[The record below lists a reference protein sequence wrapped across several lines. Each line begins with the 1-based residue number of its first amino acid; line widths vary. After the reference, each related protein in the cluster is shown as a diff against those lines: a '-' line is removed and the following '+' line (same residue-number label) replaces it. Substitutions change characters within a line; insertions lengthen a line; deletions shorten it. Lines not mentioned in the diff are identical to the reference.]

1 VDAVAG
7 ARPTIR
13 DRSRVR
19 RDAGICGRT
28 AGWTGAE
35 EKSTMDALTPKD
47 HAETVALFRSE
58 IIGALCRRELG
69 HGDLR
74 AELVT
79 LSHQRFRTP
88 GADVTRAISIPTLER
103 WYYAYRRGGL
113 SALHPRPRS
122 DRGRGR
128 RLTPEQRQLLLDI
141 RRENP
146 SASVPLIL
154 RTLILD
160 GRLDRGAISPA
171 TVRRL
176 YVGEGLDR
184 VAMRDGTGAH
194 TRLRWQAERPGA
206 LWHGDVCHGPALVI
220 TGKTMPL
227 RIHGML
233 DDTSRFVVA
242 LEAMHTER
250 EVDMLGLLTRAL
262 RRHGLPDAVYLDNGS
277 TYSGA
282 TLRLGCERLGI
293 TLIHARPYSP
303 EARGKM
309 ERFWRTLREGVL
321 DHMGSLASLHD
332 VNVRLWAFLDQ
343 HYHQAP
349 HAGLLGRSPASVW
362 QAAEPPVDDLDE
374 QRLRAALTVTERRR
388 VRRDTT
394 VSIDGVIWQLDQG
407 YLAGRIVNVGRCL
420 VDANAA
426 PWVEHEGKRLEL
438 HPVDP
443 VKNGRTTERQP
454 RRPSAQPPATKTV
467 PFDPAGALLDKA
479 AGRAPAHDIDHE
491 DLF

>member
-1 VDAVAG
+1 
-7 ARPTIR
+7 
-13 DRSRVR
+13 
-19 RDAGICGRT
+19 
-28 AGWTGAE
+28 
-35 EKSTMDALTPKD
+35 MDALEPRD
-47 HAETVALFRSE
+47 HAEAVAVFRSE
-58 IIGALCRRELG
+58 VIGALRRRDLG

-74 AELVT
+74 AELVA
-79 LSHQRFRTP
+79 LSQQRFRTP
-88 GADVTRAISIPTLER
+88 GAEVTRTISIPTLER

-113 SALHPRPRS
+113 PALRPRPRK

-128 RLTPEQRQLLLDI
+128 RLTPQQRQLLLDI

-154 RTLILD
+154 RTLRLD
-160 GRLDRGAISPA
+160 GRLDGGAISAA

-176 YVGEGLDR
+176 YVEQGLDR
-184 VAMRDGTGAH
+184 VAVRDGAGTH

-220 TGKTMPL
+220 AGKALPL
-227 RIHGML
+227 RIHALM
-233 DDTSRFVVA
+233 DDASRYVVA

-250 EVDMLGLLTRAL
+250 ELDMLGLLARAV
-262 RRHGLPDAVYLDNGS
+262 RRHGLPDALYLDNGS

-282 TLRLGCERLGI
+282 TLRLGCERLGV

-303 EARGKM
+303 QARGKM
-309 ERFWRTLREGVL
+309 ERFWRSLREAVL

-332 VNVRLWAFLDQ
+332 VDVRLWAFLDQ

-362 QAAEPPVDDLDE
+362 QAAERPADDLDE

-394 VSIDGVIWQLDQG
+394 VSVDGVDWQLDQG
-407 YLAGRIVNVGRCL
+407 YLAGRIVTVGRCL
-420 VDANAA
+420 ADANVA

-438 HPVDP
+438 RPVDP
-443 VKNGRTTERQP
+443 VQNGRTKRQP
-454 RRPSAQPPATKTV
+454 RRPGVTAPATKTV
-467 PFDPAGALLDKA
+467 AFDPAGALLDKA
-479 AGRAPAHDIDHE
+479 AGRAPAHHIDDE
-491 DLF
+491 ELF

>member
-1 VDAVAG
+1 
-7 ARPTIR
+7 
-13 DRSRVR
+13 
-19 RDAGICGRT
+19 
-28 AGWTGAE
+28 
-35 EKSTMDALTPKD
+35 MDTLTPKD
-47 HAETVALFRSE
+47 HAETVAVFRSE
-58 IIGALCRRELG
+58 VIGSLCRRELG

-74 AELVT
+74 AEMVT
-79 LSHQRFRTP
+79 LALQRFRMP
-88 GADVTRAISIPTLER
+88 GADVTRTISIPTLER

-113 SALHPRPRS
+113 PALQPRPRS

-128 RLTPEQRQLLLDI
+128 RLTAQQRQLLLDI

-146 SASVPLIL
+146 SASVSLIL
-154 RTLILD
+154 RTLTLD
-160 GRLDRGAISPA
+160 GRLDRHAISAA

-176 YVGEGLDR
+176 YIEQGLDR
-184 VAMRDGTGAH
+184 VPMRDGAGAH

-220 TGKTMPL
+220 GGKTLPL

-233 DDTSRFVVA
+233 DDASRYVVA

-262 RRHGLPDAVYLDNGS
+262 RRHGLPDAMYLDNGS
-277 TYSGA
+277 TYVGS

-303 EARGKM
+303 QARGKM
-309 ERFWRTLREGVL
+309 ERFWRSLREGVL
-321 DHMGSLASLHD
+321 DHIGSVASLHD

-343 HYHQAP
+343 HYHQSP

-362 QAAEPPVDDLDE
+362 QAADRPVDDLDE

-394 VSIDGVIWQLDQG
+394 VSIDGVVWQLDQG
-407 YLAGRIVNVGRCL
+407 YLAGRIVTVNRCL
-420 VDANAA
+420 VDSNVA
-426 PWVEHEGKRLEL
+426 PWVDHEGKRLEL
-438 HPVDP
+438 RPVDP
-443 VKNGRTTERQP
+443 VKNGRTTDRQP
-454 RRPSAQPPATKTV
+454 RRPGAKAQIGKTV
-467 PFDPAGALLDKA
+467 TFDPAGALLDKA
-479 AGRAPAHDIDHE
+479 AGRPPAHDIDDE
-491 DLF
+491 EIF

>member
-1 VDAVAG
+1 
-7 ARPTIR
+7 
-13 DRSRVR
+13 
-19 RDAGICGRT
+19 
-28 AGWTGAE
+28 
-35 EKSTMDALTPKD
+35 MDALEPRD
-47 HAETVALFRSE
+47 HAEAVAVFSSE
-58 IIGALCRRELG
+58 VIGSLRRRDLG

-74 AELVT
+74 AELVA
-79 LSHQRFRTP
+79 LSQQRFRTP
-88 GADVTRAISIPTLER
+88 GAEVTRTISIPTLER

-113 SALHPRPRS
+113 PALRPRPRK

-154 RTLILD
+154 RTLKLD
-160 GRLDRGAISPA
+160 GRLDGGAISAA

-176 YVGEGLDR
+176 YVEQGLDR
-184 VAMRDGTGAH
+184 VAVRDGAGTH

-220 TGKTMPL
+220 AGKALPL
-227 RIHGML
+227 RIHALM
-233 DDTSRFVVA
+233 DDASRYVVA

-250 EVDMLGLLTRAL
+250 ELDMLGLLARAV
-262 RRHGLPDAVYLDNGS
+262 RRHGLPDALYLDNGS

-282 TLRLGCERLGI
+282 TLRIGCERLGV

-303 EARGKM
+303 QARGKM
-309 ERFWRTLREGVL
+309 ERFWRSLREAVL

-332 VNVRLWAFLDQ
+332 VDVRLWAFLDQ

-362 QAAEPPVDDLDE
+362 QAAERPADDLDE

-394 VSIDGVIWQLDQG
+394 VSVDGVDWQLDQG
-407 YLAGRIVNVGRCL
+407 YLAGRIVTVGRCL
-420 VDANAA
+420 ADANVP

-438 HPVDP
+438 RPVDP
-443 VKNGRTTERQP
+443 VQNGRTKRQS
-454 RRPSAQPPATKTV
+454 RRPGVTAPASKTV
-467 PFDPAGALLDKA
+467 AFDPAGALLDKA
-479 AGRAPAHDIDHE
+479 AGRAPAHDIDDE
-491 DLF
+491 ELF